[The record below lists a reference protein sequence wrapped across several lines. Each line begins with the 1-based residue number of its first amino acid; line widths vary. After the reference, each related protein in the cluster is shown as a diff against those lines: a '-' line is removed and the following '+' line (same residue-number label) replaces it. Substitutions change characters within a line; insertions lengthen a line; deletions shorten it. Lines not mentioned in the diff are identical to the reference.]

1 LVRSRDAAPFAGFYA
16 ALFFALGVF
25 LPFWPVFL
33 EHKGLDGAAIG
44 TILGLGTWA
53 KAAGNPLLGRL
64 ADRSARPRLVV
75 VALAVVALAG
85 TFAFPHLAGFW
96 PLLIAYVVVF
106 SAFQALIPIGDSR
119 TLTVAADKGLDYGRL
134 RLWGSAAFL
143 AAVLGMGEVLD
154 RAPASVIPWALA
166 LAFAALVGLAAAL
179 PAPRPAT
186 TTPGGRGVRT
196 LIGDPSFVVFLVAVA
211 LLQASHAVYYAFS
224 AVHWTTSGLSAATVG
239 WLWAE
244 GVIAEIGLFY
254 IGARVVARLGPIGL
268 LAAAA
273 AGGLLRWTVLAGTT
287 ALPALIAVQGL
298 HAMTFGAAHLGAMYF
313 ITRHAPRELQA
324 TAQGISAAATGGVG
338 MGLAMLGAGP
348 LYDAVAGRAFLAMA
362 AMSLAALPLILWLAR
377 TTARGTASA
386 DALKGPGA

>member
-1 LVRSRDAAPFAGFYA
+1 LAIRHDAVPFAGFYA

-33 EHKGLDGAAIG
+33 SHKGLDGAAIG

-75 VALAVVALAG
+75 VALAAVALAG
-85 TFAFPHLAGFW
+85 TFAFPHLSGFW

-106 SAFQALIPIGDSR
+106 TAFQALIPIGDSR

-143 AAVLGMGEVLD
+143 AAVLGMGEILD
-154 RAPASVIPWALA
+154 RMSAGVIPWALA
-166 LAFAALVGLAAAL
+166 IAFAALVGLAASL
-179 PAPRPAT
+179 PSPRTHPRDR
-186 TTPGGRGVRT
+186 GNRGVRT
-196 LIGDPSFVVFLVAVA
+196 LIGDPTFLVFLVAVA

-224 AVHWTTSGLSAATVG
+224 AVHWTANGLSAATVG

-244 GVIAEIGLFY
+244 GVIAEIALFFA
-254 IGARVVARLGPIGL
+254 GTRVVAVLGPIGL
-268 LAAAA
+268 LGLAA
-273 AGGLLRWTVLAGTT
+273 AGGVLRWTVLAGTT
-287 ALPALIAVQGL
+287 ALPALVAVQGL
-298 HAMTFGAAHLGAMYF
+298 HALTFGAAHLGAMYF
-313 ITRHAPRELQA
+313 ITRHAPRALQA
-324 TAQGISAAATGGVG
+324 TAQGVSAAATGGVG

-362 AMSLAALPLILWLAR
+362 AMSLAAVPAVVWLAR
-377 TTARGTASA
+377 QSGRWTPDRN
-386 DALKGPGA
+386 ALTDPGA

>member
-1 LVRSRDAAPFAGFYA
+1 MASRRDTVPFAGFYA

-33 EHKGLDGAAIG
+33 QHKGLDGAAIG

-64 ADRSARPRLVV
+64 ADRSARPRRVV
-75 VALAVVALAG
+75 VGLAGVALAG
-85 TFAFPHLAGFW
+85 TFAFPYLSGFW
-96 PLLIAYVVVF
+96 PLLAAYVVVF

-143 AAVLGMGEVLD
+143 AAVLGMGEALD
-154 RAPASVIPWALA
+154 RWPASVIPWALA
-166 LAFAALVGLAAAL
+166 AAFAALVGLAASL
-179 PAPRPAT
+179 PAPAPQTSARSS
-186 TTPGGRGVRT
+186 RGFRT
-196 LIGDPSFVVFLVAVA
+196 LIGDPTFIIFLATVA

-224 AVHWTTSGLSAATVG
+224 AVHWTDSGLSAATVG

-244 GVIAEIGLFY
+244 GVIAEIGLFFV
-254 IGARVVARLGPIGL
+254 GARVVARIGPIGL

-273 AGGLLRWTVLAGTT
+273 VGGMVRWTVLSGTT
-287 ALPALIAVQGL
+287 ALPALAAVQGF
-298 HAMTFGAAHLGAMYF
+298 HALTFGAAHLGAMYF
-313 ITRHAPRELQA
+313 ISRHAPRDLQA

-362 AMSLAALPLILWLAR
+362 AMSLTALVLSWLLVRRGSPAA
-377 TTARGTASA
+377 S
-386 DALKGPGA
+386 DAPGE